1 MRAAMDRIAERLRAV
16 DITTSPSR
24 ESADVLVAVINGA
37 SGPQIVRIDAGAST
51 LRLRIDG
58 WRMDAPGSS
67 PPYLAELGRRHA
79 PVRVVHDAGTGSMSA
94 MVEMPMPGIADDSGG
109 LHRALAMLVGAVEDG
124 LRRSSSPPL
133 SEEAVWRPSG
143 RRREVLET
151 LAPWGR
157 VLSGDPPASHRQ
169 VYLGER
175 LRSLEKNLLK
185 MRRPHALLIGHPGTG
200 KTALVKELARRIVHV
215 TMARR
220 MSSLR
225 SSNTRPP
232 STLLALSLIECQ
244 SRRTCHPG
252 RGQGPDQLGTVLG
265 LWPTARSNGG
275 HDAAGCPGVRGV
287 GRTDAPLHLLDGIAA
302 LGTSGDPAGCSALRP
317 SRPRTTRRLAYNQGH
332 NLLLALTAGAG
343 VVLFWWPVVSNTL
356 LIVGLGSMVLAA
368 LVLITNDR
376 RMARA
381 ALVQGMFPALA
392 LAFLGASA
400 LS

>member
-265 LWPTARSNGG
+265 LLAHRPIERRSRCGWLPWCSRCWP
-275 HDAAGCPGVRGV
+275 H
-287 GRTDAPLHLLDGIAA
+287 
-302 LGTSGDPAGCSALRP
+302 
-317 SRPRTTRRLAYNQGH
+317 
-332 NLLLALTAGAG
+332 
-343 VVLFWWPVVSNTL
+343 
-356 LIVGLGSMVLAA
+356 
-368 LVLITNDR
+368 
-376 RMARA
+376 
-381 ALVQGMFPALA
+381 
-392 LAFLGASA
+392 
-400 LS
+400 